1 MFKSDAFER
10 DFEHNKNSE
19 DAVKVRATV
28 LCAAISY
35 ASKELVSHLI
45 ANGAD
50 VHARQVWISNPPGN
64 SYSTI
69 VTPLHIAASYP
80 NLEAKLSRPD
90 TTTEIEWCFRR
101 ARKAAAGRSMA

>member
-1 MFKSDAFER
+1 MFKSDVFER
-10 DFEHNKNSE
+10 DLEHNKDSE
-19 DAVKVRATV
+19 DAVKLTGTV

-50 VHARQVWISNPPGN
+50 VHARQVWISKPPGI
-64 SYSTI
+64 SYATI

-80 NLEAKLSRPD
+80 NLEAK
-90 TTTEIEWCFRR
+90 
-101 ARKAAAGRSMA
+101 